1 MEARTLDPLIYCVR
15 NLIIKR
21 FPQNKWVETM
31 SKEKKGALAV
41 KKAKKTLPAV
51 KEPQPDSIQEF
62 NKLLDTFRSE
72 IVWDPFRGFEWP
84 VEYELPTRI
93 PYVDVIDSGKEYV
106 VKAELPGLKKE
117 NVEIE
122 VGTNE
127 LSLTAKSDV
136 ESEEKGK
143 TYLHRERA
151 YSTFRRFIGFA
162 EGVDTGKVSASMA
175 DGVLEVKLP
184 KLEPE
189 PEKKKRKLKPE

>member
-1 MEARTLDPLIYCVR
+1 
-15 NLIIKR
+15 
-21 FPQNKWVETM
+21 M
-31 SKEKKGALAV
+31 SKEKKGTLAV
-41 KKAKKTLPAV
+41 KKAKNPVPTV
-51 KEPQPDSIQEF
+51 RESQPSQIQDF
-62 NKLLDTFRSE
+62 NRLLDTFRSQ

-93 PYVDVIDSGKEYV
+93 PYVDVIDAGKEYV

-136 ESEEKGK
+136 EREEKGQN
-143 TYLHRERA
+143 YLHRERA
-151 YSTFRRFIGFA
+151 FSTFRRYIGFA
-162 EGVDTGKVSASMA
+162 EAVDTGKVSANMV
-175 DGVLEVKLP
+175 DGILEVKLP

-189 PEKKKRKLKPE
+189 PEKKRRKITPE

>member
-1 MEARTLDPLIYCVR
+1 
-15 NLIIKR
+15 
-21 FPQNKWVETM
+21 M
-31 SKEKKGALAV
+31 SKEKKGTPAV
-41 KKAKKTLPAV
+41 KIEKKPVPAV

-62 NKLLDTFRSE
+62 NKLLNTFRTR

-93 PYVDVIDSGKEYV
+93 PYVDLIDAGKEYV

-127 LSLTAKSDV
+127 LSLTAKSKV
-136 ESEEKGK
+136 EKEEKGK
-143 TYLHRERA
+143 NYLHRERA
-151 YSTFRRFIGFA
+151 FSTFRRHIGFA
-162 EGVDTGKVSASMA
+162 ESVDTGKVSASMT
-175 DGVLEVKLP
+175 DGILEVKLP

-189 PEKKKRKLKPE
+189 PSKKRKEES

>member
-1 MEARTLDPLIYCVR
+1 
-15 NLIIKR
+15 
-21 FPQNKWVETM
+21 M

-41 KKAKKTLPAV
+41 KKEKKPLAV
-51 KEPQPDSIQEF
+51 KEPRQDSIQDL
-62 NKLLDTFRSE
+62 NQLLDSLRSE

-84 VEYELPTRI
+84 AEYELPTRI
-93 PYVDVIDSGKEYV
+93 PFVDVIDFGKEYV

-143 TYLHRERA
+143 NYLHRERA
-151 YSTFRRFIGFA
+151 YSTFRRYIGFA
-162 EGVDTGKVSASMA
+162 EGIDTGKASATII
-175 DGVLEVKLP
+175 DGILEVKLP

-189 PEKKKRKLKPE
+189 PEKKKRKLKPQ

>member
-1 MEARTLDPLIYCVR
+1 
-15 NLIIKR
+15 
-21 FPQNKWVETM
+21 M
-31 SKEKKGALAV
+31 SKKKEGVLTT
-41 KKAKKTLPAV
+41 KKAKEPVLAV
-51 KEPQPDSIQEF
+51 TAPQPSWIQEF
-62 NKLLDTFRSE
+62 NRLLDTFRSE

-127 LSLTAKSDV
+127 LSLTAKTDY
-136 ESEEKGK
+136 EREEEGK

-151 YSTFRRFIGFA
+151 FSTFRRYIGFA
-162 EGVDTGKVSASMA
+162 EAVDTGKVSANMA
-175 DGVLEVKLP
+175 DGILEVKLP

-189 PEKKKRKLKPE
+189 PEKKRRKISPE

>member
-1 MEARTLDPLIYCVR
+1 
-15 NLIIKR
+15 
-21 FPQNKWVETM
+21 M

-41 KKAKKTLPAV
+41 KAKKPVPAV
-51 KEPQPDSIQEF
+51 KEPQPGSIQEF
-62 NKLLDTFRSE
+62 NKLLDTFRSK
-72 IVWDPFRGFEWP
+72 IVWDPFRGFEQP

-93 PYVDVIDSGKEYV
+93 PYVDVIDSGKEYI

-127 LSLTAKSDV
+127 LSLTAKTDF
-136 ESEEKGK
+136 EREEKGK

-151 YSTFRRFIGFA
+151 FSTFRRYIGFA
-162 EGVDTGKVSASMA
+162 EGVDTGKAQANMA
-175 DGVLEVKLP
+175 DGILEVKLP

-189 PEKKKRKLKPE
+189 PEKKRRKISPE